1 MRERY
6 HWRRRSPLILCAV
19 SAALCLA
26 AQPKSAATVRVF
38 VFVRTDCPITNRY
51 APELQRIAQE
61 FSGRGVV
68 FSLVYPDATETP
80 QRIKE
85 HIAQYH
91 FPGVPL
97 RDPDH
102 RLVKRSHV
110 SVTPEAAVFDS
121 RDRLMY
127 HGRIDD
133 RWVDI
138 GKARPAAQTHDLENA
153 IAAVLAGKPVPQP
166 ETRAIGC
173 SLADIE

>member
-1 MRERY
+1 MF
-6 HWRRRSPLILCAV
+6 L
-19 SAALCLA
+19 
-26 AQPKSAATVRVF
+26 
-38 VFVRTDCPITNRY
+38 FVRTDCPITNRY
-51 APELQRIAQE
+51 APELQRLAQE

-80 QRIKE
+80 KAIAD

-91 FPGVPL
+91 LPGEPV

-102 RLVKRSHV
+102 RLVKRAHATV
-110 SVTPEAAVFDS
+110 APEAAVFDAS
-121 RDRLMY
+121 GKLMY

-153 IAAVLAGKPVPQP
+153 IAAVLAGKPVRQP

-173 SLADIE
+173 SLADVQ